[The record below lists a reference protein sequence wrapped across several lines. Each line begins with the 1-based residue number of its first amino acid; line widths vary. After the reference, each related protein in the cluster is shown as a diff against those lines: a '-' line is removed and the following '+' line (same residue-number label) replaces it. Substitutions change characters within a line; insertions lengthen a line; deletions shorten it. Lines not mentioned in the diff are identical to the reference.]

1 MFELIKILHILL
13 FKGID
18 ECCNVDD
25 DQNNSVKSL
34 NVKEGRHLDTDIV
47 SDDSNDDKQIAFK
60 ELN

>member
-1 MFELIKILHILL
+1 LHILL

-25 DQNNSVKSL
+25 DQNISVKSL